1 MKSILRFSIF
11 FSASIVLAACQSQP
25 AKPVKPIAQQT
36 QRTVPVVTTQVTT
49 RQVAV
54 VKSKD
59 GVQDIRWALK
69 QVKFKPVQFFNEM
82 PYFTLN
88 SITKRVQAHTG
99 CNPTFGTYQLDVNNK
114 MLKFEVNA
122 GHMMCDNALA
132 QEADLMDAFA
142 RARYFQING
151 KTMQIF
157 DQNRQILMQAE
168 QR

>member
-1 MKSILRFSIF
+1 MKSLLPIGMFFSI
-11 FSASIVLAACQSQP
+11 SILLMACQSQP
-25 AKPVKPIAQQT
+25 AKQIKPVT
-36 QRTVPVVTTQVTT
+36 QPTQKTVPLVTTQVTT
-49 RQVAV
+49 RQVPV

-59 GVQDIRWALK
+59 GVQDIRWALT
-69 QVKFKPVQFFNEM
+69 QVKFKQAQFFNEM

-88 SITKRVQAHTG
+88 STTKRVQAHTG
-99 CNPTFGTYQLDVNNK
+99 CNPTFGTYQLDVNHK
-114 MLKFEVNA
+114 TLKFEVNA

-151 KTMQIF
+151 RTMQIF